1 MANRNGGFIGTDG
14 LDAPDPPTDVVGTGG
29 VEQLS
34 VAFTAPT
41 DAGTSAITGF
51 VVQVASSGDNYSA
64 GSNTGSSSPIV
75 VGSLTNGTD
84 YTAKVW
90 AINAYGTSAPS
101 AASSAVAPALASRML
116 VAGGE
121 ESSAMNTINYDD
133 IVSAG
138 NFSDFGDL
146 TTVAYKGG
154 AVGTPTRAV
163 FAHGNGGNVM
173 SYVTPQTTG
182 NSTDFGDLSGTT
194 SEFNGCGN
202 GTYGYFFGGGGYK
215 TVLQY
220 ITIASTGNSASFG
233 TLNTGVEKPSGMT
246 SQTRAICS
254 GGDDNGAN
262 NTIQYWTIGT
272 SGSVSD
278 FGNLAAAHSND
289 PGSCSSPTR
298 GITAGGYQNQIDY
311 VTIASTGNAS
321 DFGDLTAHWSYGPS
335 SGSSHITGLFA
346 GGSISGAT
354 NNTVEFITIA
364 STGNSQDWGD
374 LAYTVS
380 YHPLGASTRHGGIA

>member
-1 MANRNGGFIGTDG
+1 MPRYNGGFIGTDG
-14 LDAPDPPTDVVGTGG
+14 LDAPDAPTIDSVTAGDAQV
-29 VEQLS
+29 S
-34 VAFTAPT
+34 VAFT
-41 DAGTSAITGF
+41 DAGGGTSATTSF
-51 VVQVASSGDNYSA
+51 VVQVSTNDTDYSV
-64 GSNTGSSSPIV
+64 GSNTGTSSPIV
-75 VGSLTNGTD
+75 VTSLTNGTAA
-84 YTAKVW
+84 TAKVW

-101 AASSAVAPALASRML
+101 DASSSFTPALASRML

-121 ESSAMNTINYDD
+121 ESVSMNTINYDD

-146 TTVAYKGG
+146 TSTLYKGG
-154 AVGTPTRAV
+154 AVGTPTRVV
-163 FAHGNGGNVM
+163 FGHGGGNVM
-173 SYVTPQTTG
+173 SYVDPQTTG

-194 SEFNGCGN
+194 SEYGSCGN

-233 TLNTGVEKPSGMT
+233 SLDTGVEKPSGMA

-254 GGDDNGAN
+254 GGDDNN
-262 NTIQYWTIGT
+262 VSNTIQYWTIGT

-278 FGNLAAAHSND
+278 FGNLVVAHGND

-298 GITAGGYQNQIDY
+298 GITAGGYI
-311 VTIASTGNAS
+311 TIASTGNAT
-321 DFGDLTAHWSYGPS
+321 DFGDLTANWSYGPS

-346 GGSISGAT
+346 GGSITGAT

-374 LAYTVS
+374 LNYTVS
-380 YHPLGASTRHGGIA
+380 YHPAGASTRHGGIA